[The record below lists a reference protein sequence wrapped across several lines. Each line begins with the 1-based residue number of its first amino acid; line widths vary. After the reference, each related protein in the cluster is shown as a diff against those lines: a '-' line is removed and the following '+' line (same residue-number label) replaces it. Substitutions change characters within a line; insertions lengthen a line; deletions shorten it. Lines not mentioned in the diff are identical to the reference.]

1 MLHFRTASHPTNGSC
16 AVSPKSGQAFITVF
30 NISCVD
36 WIAPQSPLIYDFS
49 VSSGNGSDTVVSRG
63 YDSSLELFATSSGDT
78 DHTSKYTVT
87 IFVLD
92 GTWIKSKLS
101 IQVCDKTS

>member
-1 MLHFRTASHPTNGSC
+1 M
-16 AVSPKSGQAFITVF
+16 
-30 NISCVD
+30 
-36 WIAPQSPLIYDFS
+36 
-49 VSSGNGSDTVVSRG
+49 SSGNGSDTVVSRG